1 MNNLIGLQNY
11 DINFQKIS
19 AKKENGPIKIRMLEQ
34 ITEKMAMELT
44 DGDQQIQGLKLS
56 RRQYEQ
62 DIASLQSQIKKSNE
76 KIANIKSN
84 KEYEAVLKEIDTL
97 KKDTTLQENKVLEIL
112 LKIETLEE
120 EHDKSKAILDQKKLA
135 LQKDQKLIQLEMQ
148 TLDNEIDILLKE
160 RKVLRHEI
168 DPLLL
173 KKYDS
178 LREHKGGIAITPVI
192 KGVCQVCRMGIPP
205 QKFNELLAGKE
216 LMSCPHCM
224 RLMYLGEDNS
234 PEK

>member
-34 ITEKMAMELT
+34 VTEKMAMELT
-44 DGDQQIQGLKLS
+44 DGEQQIQGLKLS

-120 EHDKSKAILDQKKLA
+120 EHDKNKAILDQKKLA

>member
-1 MNNLIGLQNY
+1 MDNLIGLQNY
-11 DINFQKIS
+11 DMNFQKIT
-19 AKKENGPIKIRMLEQ
+19 AKKEDGPIKIRVLEQ
-34 ITEKMAMELT
+34 VIEKMAMELT
-44 DGDQQIQGLKLS
+44 EGDQQIQDLKLS

-62 DIASLQSQIKKSNE
+62 DIASLQSQIQKSNE

-84 KEYEAVLKEIDTL
+84 KEYEAVLKEIDTF
-97 KKDTTLQENKVLEIL
+97 KNDATLQENKVLEIL

-120 EHDKSKAILDQKKLA
+120 KHEKDKEILDQKKLA
-135 LQKDQKLIQLEMQ
+135 FQKDQKLIQLEMQ
-148 TLDNEIDILLKE
+148 TLDKEIAILLKD
-160 RKVLRHEI
+160 RKLLRQEI

-178 LREHKGGIAITPVI
+178 LREHKGGLALTPVI